1 MVIFLKHNQ
10 AFKTF
15 VLKIN
20 RNFFVK
26 GDNTVKK
33 YKTPFSLKVTP
44 LYIINKK
51 NNWHCQKQKPSRIL
65 LASDFVT

>member
-20 RNFFVK
+20 RNIFRE
-26 GDNTVKK
+26 GRQ
-33 YKTPFSLKVTP
+33 YS
-44 LYIINKK
+44 
-51 NNWHCQKQKPSRIL
+51 
-65 LASDFVT
+65 